1 MTRRT
6 SKKKEEDGSSRKRY
20 DDNDDSYDNEDM
32 DGRGREGEREGKEW
46 LNNHRRMQHGQHL
59 PLPPGNDDGGYNDE
73 DIPVI
78 LALDLG

>member
-32 DGRGREGEREGKEW
+32 DGRGREGEREGKE
-46 LNNHRRMQHGQHL
+46 
-59 PLPPGNDDGGYNDE
+59 
-73 DIPVI
+73 
-78 LALDLG
+78 